1 MKIEQKFLTMK
12 IEEEKSDS
20 LDDRVNSTANKEKG
34 KFMSWEKRERER
46 EIHRLQVEAV
56 AIIKFRNWKNLR
68 RIGMW
73 SEKKKAKNQRIGS
86 NNNEIWTRKKQKS

>member
-34 KFMSWEKRERER
+34 KFMS
-46 EIHRLQVEAV
+46 
-56 AIIKFRNWKNLR
+56 
-68 RIGMW
+68 
-73 SEKKKAKNQRIGS
+73 
-86 NNNEIWTRKKQKS
+86 

>member
-46 EIHRLQVEAV
+46 GRNSPITGGGSGDHQV
-56 AIIKFRNWKNLR
+56 
-68 RIGMW
+68 
-73 SEKKKAKNQRIGS
+73 
-86 NNNEIWTRKKQKS
+86 